1 MKYFSYMYR
10 LLSMDKDVYKEIIN
24 SERAFLYC
32 MFNVGILGL
41 IYTLS
46 SLSFIDRIVTTEESP
61 EFNPV
66 MIIFSGL
73 SFTFLI
79 HAGVVLFIWVFS
91 RGIGGNRNLIAPYI
105 HLGIA
110 SIAMWPVAP
119 ALSAFIAGIN
129 NTMLII
135 FLIISSLYASAVLF
149 ISAREASELSNL
161 KMGIAAIF
169 TFIYVACFMYL
180 WI

>member
-1 MKYFSYMYR
+1 
-10 LLSMDKDVYKEIIN
+10 MDKDVYKEIVN
-24 SERAFLYC
+24 SEKAFLYC
-32 MFNVGILGL
+32 MINVGVLGL

-46 SLSFIDRIVTTEESP
+46 SLSLINRIITTTQSP
-61 EFNPV
+61 NFNPA

-79 HAGVVLFIWVFS
+79 HAGVALFIWVFS
-91 RGIGGNRNLIAPYI
+91 RGIGGNRNLIAPYL

-129 NTMLII
+129 NTMLTI
-135 FLIISSLYASAVLF
+135 FIIISSLYASAVFF
-149 ISAREASELSNL
+149 ISAREASGLSNL
-161 KMGIAAIF
+161 KMGIAGLF
-169 TFIYVACFMYL
+169 TIIYVGCFMYL